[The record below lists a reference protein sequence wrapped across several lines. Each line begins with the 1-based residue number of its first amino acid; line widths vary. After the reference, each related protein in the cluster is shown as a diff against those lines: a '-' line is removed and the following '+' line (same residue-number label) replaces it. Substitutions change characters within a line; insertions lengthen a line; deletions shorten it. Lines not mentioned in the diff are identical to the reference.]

1 MMRNLQSVFIGL
13 TTVAVGL
20 AYVTGHLENVALVV
34 VLLGVFWI
42 TGHYKGWNW
51 LGSIMFLV
59 FVGFCTVG
67 LYFNLSREGLFV
79 GLIGALSAFDMNRF
93 EQRKT
98 MAGMI
103 KRGHDMEKRH
113 LFRLVAVIF
122 VSLVLG
128 IITASVKIKIEFGA
142 VLTLGLLA
150 VLCLNRVTVYLKRE
164 NKDLRDFIEI

>member
-20 AYVTGHLENVALVV
+20 AYGIGHLENVALVV

-42 TGHYKGWNW
+42 TGHYKGWSW
-51 LGSIMFLV
+51 LGSMMFFV

-67 LYFNLSREGLFV
+67 LYFNLSREWLFL
-79 GLIGALSAFDMNRF
+79 GLIGTLSAFDMNRF

-122 VSLVLG
+122 FSLVLG

-150 VLCLNRVTVYLKRE
+150 VLCLNRVSLYLKRE

>member
-51 LGSIMFLV
+51 LGSMMFFV
-59 FVGFCTVG
+59 FVGFCTAG
-67 LYFNLSREGLFV
+67 LYFNLSREWLFL

-103 KRGHDMEKRH
+103 KRGHELEKRH
-113 LFRLVAVIF
+113 LFRLITVIF
-122 VSLVLG
+122 FSLVLG
-128 IITASVKIKIEFGA
+128 KIAASVKIKIEFGA

-150 VLCLNRVTVYLKRE
+150 VLCLNRVTIYLKRE